1 MRKLFCLLLVCL
13 LTLGGLCC
21 AEEAQSYLFE
31 DFSGE
36 WLLEIV
42 VQDGYHMSMQSFGLE
57 IPLSLGEDGAA
68 ALTFAEN
75 DVLEMSWRFEDG
87 RAYLSGYS
95 SDGEIEIL
103 LDERN
108 LCLIDEIGE
117 MYFIRPETEV

>member
-1 MRKLFCLLLVCL
+1 MRKLLCLLLVCL

-21 AEEAQSYLFE
+21 AEEEQSYLFE

-42 VQDGYHMSMQSFGLE
+42 VQDGYHMSMQSWGLE
-57 IPLSLGEDGAA
+57 IPLLLAEDSSA

-87 RAYLSGYS
+87 HAYLSGYS
-95 SDGEIEIL
+95 ADGEIEIL
-103 LDERN
+103 LDGRN

-117 MYFIRPETEV
+117 MYFVRPEAEA